1 MYIVMIVVG
10 IHVRVYHVQI
20 YSINLGTL
28 CILQVVLALDKY
40 FMSRFHV
47 SSSVCGGSSN
57 N

>member
-20 YSINLGTL
+20 YNINLGTL
-28 CILQVVLALDKY
+28 CILQVILTLDIY
-40 FMSRFHV
+40 FTSRFHV

>member
-10 IHVRVYHVQI
+10 IYVRVYHVQI

-28 CILQVVLALDKY
+28 CILQVILALDIY
-40 FMSRFHV
+40 STSRFHV
-47 SSSVCGGSSN
+47 SSSICNGSSN